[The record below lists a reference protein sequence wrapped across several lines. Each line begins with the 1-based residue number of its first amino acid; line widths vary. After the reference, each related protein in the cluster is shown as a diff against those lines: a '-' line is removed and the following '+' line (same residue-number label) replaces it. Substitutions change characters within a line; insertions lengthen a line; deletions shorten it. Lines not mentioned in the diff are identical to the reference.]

1 MTKKSV
7 LEAISISDEFRQIC
21 MDNSSTLLLQGIQS
35 QQILRIVVPYLFQ
48 RAVFALLGLGR
59 VREDIHGNLDIR
71 IGQGWTTQDEVD
83 FKTAYP
89 SYTYFVAKT
98 FSILIDNV
106 FQYRAIRYAVVCVAQ
121 KVEAQV
127 RQVVFFTPS

>member
-1 MTKKSV
+1 MN
-7 LEAISISDEFRQIC
+7 
-21 MDNSSTLLLQGIQS
+21 NSSTLLLQGIQS

-48 RAVFALLGLGR
+48 RAVFTLLGLGG

-71 IGQGWTTQDEVD
+71 IGQGWISQDEVN
-83 FKTAYP
+83 FKIAYP
-89 SYTYFVAKT
+89 AYAYFIAKT